1 MRAKHSWL
9 VTLDNC
15 SGATD
20 SLSDMLCRL
29 ATGGAFTK
37 RELYTNTTQITM
49 DYCRPCVINGIENIA
64 KRADLLDRCWGWEW
78 PGTVRGHDRAGG
90 IGVSAPSPPSQCT
103 RAVFGRGQAD
113 HAAGAWS
120 RVCYAANRAKVPTGV
135 HILRHT
141 FCSLLVMKGAPLRAV
156 QELVGHRDLTM
167 TQRYAHL
174 SPAALV
180 DAVRLLES
188 REPASGHGDIVET
201 AGGHESKL
209 SL

>member
-1 MRAKHSWL
+1 MTERVASAFRHHHHRRSARVL
-9 VTLDNC
+9 CLDE
-15 SGATD
+15 G
-20 SLSDMLCRL
+20 
-29 ATGGAFTK
+29 K
-37 RELYTNTTQITM
+37 PIT
-49 DYCRPCVINGIENIA
+49 R
-64 KRADLLDRCWGWEW
+64 
-78 PGTVRGHDRAGG
+78 
-90 IGVSAPSPPSQCT
+90 Q
-103 RAVFGRGQAD
+103 
-113 HAAGAWS
+113 GAWS